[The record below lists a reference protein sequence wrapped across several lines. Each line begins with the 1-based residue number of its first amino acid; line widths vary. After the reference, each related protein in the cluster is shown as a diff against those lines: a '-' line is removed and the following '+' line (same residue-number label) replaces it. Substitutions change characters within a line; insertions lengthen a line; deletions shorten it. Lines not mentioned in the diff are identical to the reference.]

1 MKKQELI
8 NLKKKLEQKV
18 LIFDTW
24 GNEGPYSMY
33 EIEQRINTEG
43 AVRQIENYFEN
54 LIDYFSNKKVKY
66 EEMTIYLQFGMF
78 VAEKYVDKK
87 FYIKESAKP
96 VDDLLLVSI
105 SGFNYAMEEQIYHED
120 PESIMKEAYVP
131 FVILFDKFTKLL
143 EEKGFE
149 LEGINTF
156 DTITEKIKS
165 NELVKTSITIKFKNK
180 KTKKRTI

>member
-24 GNEGPYSMY
+24 GNEGPYPMY
-33 EIEQRINTEG
+33 EIEQRLNTEE
-43 AVRQIENYFEN
+43 AVHNIENYFKNVIEY
-54 LIDYFSNKKVKY
+54 LVNKKESY
-66 EEMTIYLQFGMF
+66 DEITIYLQFGIF
-78 VAEKYVDKK
+78 VSEKYVDKK
-87 FYIKESAKP
+87 FYLKEDTKP
-96 VDDLLLVSI
+96 INNLLIVSI
-105 SGFNYAMEEQIYHED
+105 SGFNYTREEQIYHED
-120 PESIMKEAYVP
+120 PETIMESPYVP
-131 FVILFDKFTKLL
+131 FVISFDKFVTLL
-143 EEKGFE
+143 RTNGFE

-156 DTITEKIKS
+156 DTIAEKIKS

>member
-18 LIFDTW
+18 LIFDTF

-33 EIEQRINTEG
+33 EIEKRVNTEG
-43 AVRQIENYFEN
+43 AVHHIENYFEN
-54 LIDYFSNKKVKY
+54 LIQYFSNKNVKY
-66 EEMTIYLQFGMF
+66 NEVTIYLQFGIF
-78 VAEKYVDKK
+78 VSDKYVDKD
-87 FYIKESAKP
+87 FYLKDNAKP
-96 VDDLLLVSI
+96 VNDLLLVEV
-105 SGFNYAMEEQIYHED
+105 SGFNYVDSGQIYHED
-120 PESIMKEAYVP
+120 PESITKEAYVP

-156 DTITEKIKS
+156 DTIAEKIKS

-180 KTKKRTI
+180 KTKKRTL